1 MNSAQGLDAR
11 SSLVVDTHDLGR
23 GPGLEMHLHRV
34 AEAPADLGIGVIGV
48 VEESPVELDL
58 RLESAGDGVFVSGT
72 ATVTLTGEC
81 VRCLAELSDTSVADI
96 QELYF
101 YPGNVPEDDEPDEV
115 SQLVG
120 ELLDLEPALRDAVV
134 LELPF
139 QPLCRPDCQGLCSQ
153 CGTDLNTAPD
163 HEHPEPIDPRW
174 AALSDWLTS
183 QPDQSQN

>member
-1 MNSAQGLDAR
+1 MDSAQDLDAR

-23 GPGLEMHLHRV
+23 GPGLEMQLHRV

-48 VEESPVELDL
+48 REESPVELDL

-81 VRCLAELSDTSVADI
+81 VRCLAKLSQTSVVDI

-101 YPGNVPEDDEPDEV
+101 YPGNVPEGDDTDEV
-115 SQLVG
+115 CQLVG

-139 QPLCRPDCQGLCSQ
+139 QPLCRPDCQGLCPQ
-153 CGTDLNTAPD
+153 CGMDLNAEP
-163 HEHPEPIDPRW
+163 EHQHFEPVDPRW
-174 AALSDWLTS
+174 APLADWLAS
-183 QPDQSQN
+183 PPDSTQN